1 MDTPIKT
8 PMMNIRLRVV
18 GIAKRQRTVKV
29 HNIDVIT
36 DLPYEDIDLNQYVSQ
51 ALMIR
56 DKSMRTVESCSLYLS
71 PWTKIDYPSEG
82 YSMKEITF
90 ADKRYKAV
98 KL

>member
-1 MDTPIKT
+1 MEAIKI
-8 PMMNIRLRVV
+8 PMMDIRLRVV

-29 HNIDVIT
+29 HNIDVVT
-36 DLPYEDIDLNQYVSQ
+36 DIPYEDVDLNQYVSQ
-51 ALMIR
+51 ALVIR
-56 DKSMRTVESCSLYLS
+56 DAAMRTVESCSLYLS

-82 YSMKEITF
+82 YSTKEITF